1 MTYTRQDVLAHYNAQ
16 RKTNYTL
23 TQLGAELLK
32 SAMQAELSAM
42 LREDAKAAEDAQVAV
57 I

>member
-16 RKTNYTL
+16 RKTNFTL
-23 TQLGAELLK
+23 VQLGTMLLTETLRSELR
-32 SAMQAELSAM
+32 QM
-42 LREDAKAAEDAQVAV
+42 LRDDAKAAEDAQVAV